1 MKCSHCHSENRDGIQ
16 FCEECGAKLEIECPS
31 CKTKIPPGKKFCGKC
46 GSALMQISDPPH
58 TPNNNAA
65 PNVPLQHAAVSDENF
80 VPSEGERKFVTILF
94 SDISGYTAMS
104 ERLDPET
111 VREITGRVFA
121 KISEIAAKYEGFIEK
136 FIGDAAMAVFGATK
150 SHEDDPIRAVKAAV
164 DIHKSVESI
173 NSEYRDTIQ
182 QSLAMHSG
190 INTGLVV
197 TGKIDMEKGTHG
209 LSGDPINIAAR
220 LSGLGEKG
228 DILVGPDTYAQAEG
242 FFDFEKL
249 APRTLKGKAKPVQIY
264 RLITQK
270 ERPRKIHRLQGV
282 RARLIGRKVEM
293 TQLESALK
301 NLQNGSGSIFA
312 VYGAAGTGKSRL
324 IEEFK
329 ASVDPAQ
336 IQWIEG
342 FAYPF
347 TQNVPYYPLVNL
359 LSNVFQIK
367 ESDPQSAVKE
377 KIETGLKTL
386 IDPNLDL
393 IPYIGGLFSLPYNE
407 IENVSPEFWMSQV
420 EKATRI
426 LLSAIG
432 HSGPTIVCLEDLH
445 WGDPS
450 FLKLIRAILGD
461 TRDPIMFLCVY
472 RPLVT
477 LFSSHQVKCMVSPY
491 HEIELKDLS
500 ASDSQDM
507 VESLLNTS
515 DVPSE
520 LHQFIQNKIEGNPFY
535 LEELVNSLMETGILI
550 ADDNGWHMTKTVAE
564 SEISSTIH
572 GVIAA
577 RLDRLQRK
585 TKRILQEASVI
596 GRSFYFDILKRVTD
610 LSENI
615 EQHLSGLERLDLIKA
630 RSFEPDL
637 EYIFKHALT
646 QEVVYN
652 GLLIKERLKIHA
664 RIARVIE
671 QLFADRLPEFYET
684 LAFHYKRS
692 HSIPA
697 AVDYLMKA
705 GEKSLKRYA
714 VQEAHEYYN
723 DAYRLMM
730 DNPAFMKDHQDLFY
744 HLLNKWSLVYYYR
757 GDFKEQTGLL
767 KSHQPEAEKIKSPE
781 IKAMFYGWL
790 GWVLMFRKELEESY
804 RYLRK
809 ALSLGLEIG
818 NQKILGYAYTWLI
831 WLCGS
836 MDRYEEAY
844 SYWEKAIEIAKTIES
859 DQYLYFKSLGGIS
872 HITMYS
878 GRKAKACY
886 DAGIKVLSFGQK
898 HSNTR
903 SQVVGHICIGHSH
916 ASDGNHQAA
925 LKSYIKALQ
934 IATDPFYTEWA
945 RVLVGISYFMLGDL
959 TKAEEALTKV
969 AAYIE
974 ACGCETMSSATY
986 PLLGAIMVGKGK
998 MSEGLDMILQA
1009 YRMDQEKKWGFGIAT
1024 GEYTLA
1030 KLYFQIAQ
1038 GKEKPKMTVL
1048 MKNFSF
1054 VMKNVP
1060 FALRKAEEYFR
1071 KAIATSKKYRTQG
1084 LLGQSY
1090 YDLGQLYLLKNK
1102 KSLAK
1107 ACFSYAEDVF
1117 KELEAAKYSANARRM
1132 LRSLE

>member
-1 MKCSHCHSENRDGIQ
+1 MPE
-16 FCEECGAKLEIECPS
+16 
-31 CKTKIPPGKKFCGKC
+31 KTV
-46 GSALMQISDPPH
+46 
-58 TPNNNAA
+58 
-65 PNVPLQHAAVSDENF
+65 PNVSPRHTAAFDENSVF
-80 VPSEGERKFVTILF
+80 PEGERKYVTILF
-94 SDISGYTAMS
+94 TDMSGYTAMS
-104 ERLDPET
+104 ERLDPED
-111 VREITGRVFA
+111 VKEITGRVFSE
-121 KISEIAAKYEGFIEK
+121 ISEIVSQYEGFVEK
-136 FIGDAAMAVFGATK
+136 FIGDAAMAVFGATQ

-173 NSEYRDTIQ
+173 NSDYQDKIKEP
-182 QSLAMHSG
+182 LAMHSG

-209 LSGDPINIAAR
+209 LSGDTINIAAR
-220 LSGLGEKG
+220 LSSLGEKG

-242 FFDFEKL
+242 FFDFEKCPPQ
-249 APRTLKGKAKPVQIY
+249 AIKGKVKPVQIY
-264 RLITQK
+264 RLLTQK
-270 ERPRKIHRLQGV
+270 ELPRKIHRLQGV
-282 RARLIGRKVEM
+282 RARLIGRKVEIA
-293 TQLESALK
+293 QLEAALK

-312 VYGAAGTGKSRL
+312 VTGAAGTGKSRL

-329 ASVDPAQ
+329 ASVDLERV
-336 IQWIEG
+336 QWIEG

-347 TQNVPYYPLVNL
+347 TQNIPYYPLVNL
-359 LSNVFQIK
+359 ISNAFQIK
-367 ESDPQSAVKE
+367 ESDPQSAVKD
-377 KIETGLKTL
+377 KIEKGIKTL
-386 IDPNLDL
+386 LDPNLDL
-393 IPYIGGLFSLPYNE
+393 IPYIGGLFSLPYPE
-407 IENVSPEFWMSQV
+407 LENVSPEFWMSQV

-432 HSGPTIVCLEDLH
+432 RRRPTIVCLEDLH

-450 FLKLIRAILGD
+450 FLKLIRTILRD
-461 TRDPIMFLCVY
+461 TRDPIMFLCVC
-472 RPLVT
+472 RPLMS
-477 LFSSHQVKCMVSPY
+477 LFSSHQIRNMMNPY

-507 VESLLNTS
+507 MESLLNTS
-515 DVPSE
+515 DVPPE
-520 LHQFIQNKIEGNPFY
+520 LQYFIQEKIEGNPFY
-535 LEELVNSLMETGILI
+535 LEELVNSLIETGILE
-550 ADDNGWHMTKTVAE
+550 ADDRGWHMTKTIAE
-564 SEISSTIH
+564 TEISSTVH

-577 RLDRLQRK
+577 RLDRLQGK

-596 GRSFYFDILKRVTD
+596 GRAFYFDILKRVTD
-610 LSENI
+610 FSENI
-615 EQHLSGLERLDLIKA
+615 EQQLSGLERLDLIKA
-630 RSFEPDL
+630 KSFEPDL

-692 HSIPA
+692 NSIPA

-714 VQEAHEYYN
+714 VQEAHEYYR

-730 DNPAFMKDHQDLFY
+730 DNPAHMKDDRDLFY

-767 KSHQPEAEKIKSPE
+767 KAHQPEAEKIKSPE

-790 GWVLMFRKELEESY
+790 GWVLMFRKELESSY
-804 RYLRK
+804 RYLQK
-809 ALSLGLEIG
+809 ALSIGLEIR
-818 NQKILGYAYTWLI
+818 NQEILGYAYTWLI

-844 SYWEKAIEIAKTIES
+844 SYWEKAIVIAETIES
-859 DQYLYFKSLGGIS
+859 DQYLFFKSLGGIS

-878 GRKAKACY
+878 GRKAKDCH
-886 DAGIKVLSFGQK
+886 DAGKKVLSFGKK

-903 SQVVGHICIGHSH
+903 SQVVGYICIGHSH
-916 ASDGNHQAA
+916 ASSGNHQAA
-925 LKSYIKALQ
+925 LKSYLKALQ

-945 RVLVGISYFMLGDL
+945 RVLVGISFFMLGDL
-959 TKAEEALTKV
+959 IKAEEALTKV

-986 PLLGAIMVGKGK
+986 PILGAIMVSKGK
-998 MSEGLDMILQA
+998 MSEGLDMIMKT
-1009 YRMDQEKKWGFGIAT
+1009 YRTDQEKNWGFGIAT

-1030 KLYFQIAQ
+1030 ILYSQIAQ
-1038 GKEKPKMTVL
+1038 GKEKPTLTVL

-1060 FALRKAEEYFR
+1060 FALKKAETYFQ
-1071 KAIATSKKYRTQG
+1071 KAIETSKKYQIQG
-1084 LLGQSY
+1084 LLAQSY
-1090 YDLGQLYLLKNK
+1090 YNLGELYLSKNQK
-1102 KSLAK
+1102 NSAK
-1107 ACFSYAEDVF
+1107 ACFSHAENVF
-1117 KELEAAKYSANARRM
+1117 KELEAEIYLANTRRM
-1132 LRSLE
+1132 LKKLD